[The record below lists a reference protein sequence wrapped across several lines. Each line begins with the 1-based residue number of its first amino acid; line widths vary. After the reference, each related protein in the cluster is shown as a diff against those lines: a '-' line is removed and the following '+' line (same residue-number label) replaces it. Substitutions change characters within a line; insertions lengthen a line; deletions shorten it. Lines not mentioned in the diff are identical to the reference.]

1 MMRSLTLWAA
11 VAAAVCALS
20 GCTGP
25 MFEGSIF
32 DPQARSVPDPQVA
45 RVATESQQNGIAVQ
59 QISEQIEALNRSQA
73 QLEQRLA
80 RIEAAQ
86 TQARP
91 AAGSDDIEA
100 IRRDVQSLRAQ
111 QDNMRRDIT
120 TDLTSRIEKI
130 AGRQQP
136 AAPAYT
142 PPSATPPSVKPQAAG
157 SQPARSGYEHK
168 VERGQTL
175 TEIAR
180 GYGVSVQSIMKANK
194 ISNPSAIRV
203 GQTLFIPDAK

>member
-1 MMRSLTLWAA
+1 MMRKSVLGVAA
-11 VAAAVCALS
+11 VVVVCALT
-20 GCTGP
+20 GCEGP

-32 DPQARSVPDPQVA
+32 EQRKADPQVA

-59 QISEQIEALNRSQA
+59 QLSEQIEALNHSQA

-86 TQARP
+86 TQNRSG
-91 AAGSDDIEA
+91 AGNDDIEA
-100 IRRDVQSLRAQ
+100 VRRDIQSLRSQ

-120 TDLTSRIEKI
+120 TDLTARIEKI
-130 AGRQQP
+130 AGRQP

-142 PPSATPPSVKPQAAG
+142 PPPAAAASVKPPAAA
-157 SQPARSGYEHK
+157 SQPAARSGYEHK

-180 GYGVSVQSIMKANK
+180 GYNVSVQSIMKANK
-194 ISNPSAIRV
+194 ITNPSAIRV